1 MRSHLKTMVIETV
14 VIALGGLLYGA
25 AAAAQDYPS
34 RQINMVIPCPPG
46 GNTDLMA
53 RALQP

>member
-34 RQINMVIPCPPG
+34 RAINMVIPFPPG
-46 GNTDLMA
+46 
-53 RALQP
+53 